1 MSPRESVGYY
11 RELEYWYSAPN
22 IRHTPLTRASCS
34 RLCVVQVHYLDLVRK
49 NWDGKPSIPLDQ
61 HEQTPEI
68 LYLIA
73 DCSAGILRQ
82 VSLHRA
88 DEPDGSAP
96 HPRPGSINHTISFPS
111 HCHQYSAWTTQR
123 KDISLTLRISRSA
136 RFRLH
141 RPGARSILIT
151 LLNALSTITQREGK
165 ILCVLLPVGCSLPVA
180 LWLSGAGFVSTHRS
194 PLPRISPLSIPTHVR
209 TIVK

>member
-1 MSPRESVGYY
+1 MSPQESVGYY
-11 RELEYWYSAPN
+11 RELGYWYSAPK
-22 IRHTPLTRASCS
+22 IRNALLTRASCS
-34 RLCVVQVHYLDLVRK
+34 WLRVVQVPNRDLIRK

-73 DCSAGILRQ
+73 DCSVSILRQ

-111 HCHQYSAWTTQR
+111 HCHQYSAWATQR
-123 KDISLTLRISRSA
+123 KDVSLTLSINRSA

-141 RPGARSILIT
+141 RPGARSILIA
-151 LLNALSTITQREGK
+151 LLSALSRTIQREGK
-165 ILCVLLPVGCSLPVA
+165 HTMRAASCWLLVACSPLVVGCWFRIYPPV
-180 LWLSGAGFVSTHRS
+180 
-194 PLPRISPLSIPTHVR
+194 
-209 TIVK
+209 